1 MGVESYGLVGI
12 YFPLLALSD
21 FLDMRLSDTMNREM
35 ARLMAVQESRKI
47 LGNKIAELMEDA
59 LRHDSR
65 AIKKILKEIVPEYTP
80 QENEAVL

>member
-35 ARLMAVQESRKI
+35 ARLMAVRF
-47 LGNKIAELMEDA
+47 GNVVGSSGSVIPIFC
-59 LRHDSR
+59 R
-65 AIKKILKEIVPEYTP
+65 
-80 QENEAVL
+80 